1 MSTASCDFGRF
12 TRRVAAAACTLALV
26 TPTFVGAA
34 PAQDSKSAAA
44 AKELGETLDR
54 LKLDSIAAA
63 DPADPGTF
71 VAALYF
77 PGLQLLVVSAKYSAP
92 TLLQDKLTK
101 KEYRDVYIDLS
112 SASIAATKVF
122 IMDQA
127 ANGIFHKPQDDQAAD
142 SWEHA
147 NKSVSFDGDWRKAKL
162 SEIEYTKAFTAADA
176 RYAEILG
183 LLSAQAKKSGS

>member
-1 MSTASCDFGRF
+1 MSSAPCF
-12 TRRVAAAACTLALV
+12 TRLLIAAVCGVVVGLPPADAAAQA
-26 TPTFVGAA
+26 
-34 PAQDSKSAAA
+34 SKSTAA

-63 DPADPGTF
+63 DPADPGTY

-77 PGLQLLVVSAKYSAP
+77 PGAQLLVVSAKYSAP
-92 TLLQDKLTK
+92 TLLDAKLTK
-101 KEYRDVYIDLS
+101 KDFRDVYIDLS
-112 SASIAATKVF
+112 SASIPASKVF

-127 ANGIFHKPQDDQAAD
+127 ANGLAFKPDGDAPAD

-147 NKSVSFDGDWRKAKL
+147 NKTTMFDGDWKKAKL
-162 SEIEYTKAFTAADA
+162 TEEDYTKAYNSADS
-176 RYAEILG
+176 RYAQILS